1 MYSNNTIYVGSK
13 DLAIADKRTNLKGF
27 GLFKNSAEDLI
38 LTSPDHTRS
47 MWKLP
52 EEYFKDSIINKNRL
66 FLNRLEWTNKENFLV
81 NTNKGPGQE
90 FILDS
95 ETNPAIIDW
104 AINLIKQYG

>member
-1 MYSNNTIYVGSK
+1 MYSNNTIYVGRK
-13 DLAIADKRTNLKGF
+13 YLTIRDKKTGLKGF
-27 GLFKNSAEDLI
+27 GLFKKSAEDLT

-52 EEYFKDSIINKNRL
+52 KGYFKDSIDNKKRL
-66 FLNRLEWTNKENFLV
+66 FLNRLEWTDKEHFLV

-104 AINLIKQYG
+104 GLNLIKLYG